1 MPSISFVICTIE
13 HSGREERLREVIA
26 HLRRQTIETAEIILV
41 WQGRNPAA
49 APVIQGVRVVPVA
62 FFSSS
67 QARNVGASHAQH
79 DLLCFLDDDTYPVA
93 DSFAL
98 DVISV
103 MRKRQLDFLTCNIA
117 SSGVV
122 MAGEAIE
129 SDVTMDRK
137 TIIPHMWEPGLTI
150 ARAAF
155 LQVGFDPTI
164 GIGCIHGSS
173 EGFDL
178 GYRLLAAGFRGQRV
192 ASLLIDHP
200 PLDTVDNYRVER
212 AFYYSL
218 GNGAVLV
225 QHGYHATYAWQ
236 LAKTLARMV
245 VSLMRGDRGRTK
257 ASFVR
262 SLCMVV
268 GPFIPRR
275 PARILPLASILVVQ
289 DHGTG
294 SVA

>member
-1 MPSISFVICTIE
+1 MPSISFIICTIE

-26 HLRRQTIETAEIILV
+26 NLRRQTIDAAEIILI
-41 WQGRNPAA
+41 WQGHDAAA
-49 APVIQGVRVVPVA
+49 APAFQGVRVVPVT

-67 QARNVGASHAQH
+67 QARNVGASYARH
-79 DLLCFLDDDTYPVA
+79 DLLCFLDDDTFPVV

-98 DVISV
+98 DVSDV
-103 MRKRQLDFLTCNIA
+103 MRDRQLDFVTCNIA

-122 MAGEAIE
+122 MAGEATA
-129 SDVTMDRK
+129 SDVILDRK

-150 ARAAF
+150 KRQAF

-178 GYRLLAAGFRGQRV
+178 GYRLLAAGFRGQRI
-192 ASLLIDHP
+192 ARLLIDHP
-200 PLDTVDNYRVER
+200 PLDTVDAYRVER

-225 QHGYHATYAWQ
+225 QHGYRATYTWQ
-236 LAKTLARMV
+236 IAKTLGRMM
-245 VSLMRGDRGRTK
+245 VSMARGDHGRAK

-262 SLCMVV
+262 TLCMIA
-268 GPFIPRR
+268 GPLVPRR
-275 PARILPLASILVVQ
+275 PARILPLSSVLAMQ
-289 DHGTG
+289 NHGTG
-294 SVA
+294 PTA